1 MRQQTARVV
10 FDNRPYLVAMR
21 EDGSLDRAFGPFD
34 PGTEPNL
41 AEGGDAN
48 AVNSQALLAELE
60 HLLPVSPSLP
70 ANRDTLADG

>member
-1 MRQQTARVV
+1 MRQETVRVV
-10 FDNRPYLVAMR
+10 FDNRPYLVVMR

-41 AEGGDAN
+41 TEGDDDN
-48 AVNSQALLAELE
+48 QVTSQALLAELE

-70 ANRDTLADG
+70 ASRDTLAGG

>member
-1 MRQQTARVV
+1 MRQGTVRVV

-41 AEGGDAN
+41 AEGDGGN
-48 AVNSQALLAELE
+48 EVTSQALLADLE
-60 HLLPVSPSLP
+60 RLLPVSPSLP
-70 ANRDTLADG
+70 ANGDTLAGG